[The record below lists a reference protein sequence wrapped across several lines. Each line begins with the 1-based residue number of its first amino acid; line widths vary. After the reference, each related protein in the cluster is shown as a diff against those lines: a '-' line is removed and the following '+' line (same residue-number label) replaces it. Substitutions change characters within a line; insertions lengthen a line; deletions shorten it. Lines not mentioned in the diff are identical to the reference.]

1 MDEWEVDPQQLVP
14 PAAHLLWPNIIP
26 THAVSVISGIT
37 RDGQERLYVLHST
50 RSPHWVIAGMLGV
63 AYADVV
69 SLDGEEVDDDAETG
83 D

>member
-1 MDEWEVDPQQLVP
+1 MSDEFEVDPQQLVP

-26 THAVSVISGIT
+26 SHAVSIISGIT

-69 SLDGEEVDDDAETG
+69 SLETEDDEEAQSED
-83 D
+83 